1 MRSQPGTFLAG
12 LARRLTKI
20 EITGIENLEIL
31 DQPGPAMIVVN
42 HTTIVDVVVVVGTL
56 HKYGFTVDGPCEKLK
71 KSACT
76 HRRHLRPIGTS
87 DMWNFPLAKQ
97 IVSGS
102 GIIPTDQ
109 FNGSSAYR
117 AALTALGNQE
127 CILIYPEGDVQI
139 NAQASPRPWRRGA
152 TTLAKSV
159 AMPIVPIAHHDSRK
173 LGTGGVKR
181 SILQALSRVVK
192 RPTIHLMIGKPILA
206 SEIANLNEQE
216 ASSYLE
222 EKLLNLWKKVSA
234 LT

>member
-1 MRSQPGTFLAG
+1 MRGQPGTFLAG

-20 EITGIENLEIL
+20 EITGLENLEIL

-56 HKYGFTVDGPCEKLK
+56 HKYGFTVDGPCEKRK

-159 AMPIVPIAHHDSRK
+159 AMPMVPIAHHDSRK

-222 EKLLNLWKKVSA
+222 EKLLDLWKKVSA

>member
-1 MRSQPGTFLAG
+1 MRGQPGTFLAG

-20 EITGIENLEIL
+20 EISGLENLKIL

-71 KSACT
+71 KSTCT

-117 AALTALGNQE
+117 AALTALQNQE

-139 NAQASPRPWRRGA
+139 NAQASPRPWRRG
-152 TTLAKSV
+152 TTALAKSV
-159 AMPIVPIAHHDSRK
+159 SMPIVPIAHHDSRK
-173 LGTGGVKR
+173 LGTGSVQR
-181 SILQALSRVVK
+181 SILQALTRVVK

-206 SEIANLNEQE
+206 SEIANLNDQE
-216 ASSYLE
+216 ASTYLE
-222 EKLLNLWKKVSA
+222 ENLLNLWKKVSA

>member
-1 MRSQPGTFLAG
+1 MRGQPGTFLAA

-20 EITGIENLEIL
+20 EITGLENLAVL
-31 DQPGPAMIVVN
+31 DQPGPAMIIVN

-56 HKYGFTVDGPCEKLK
+56 HKYGFTVDGPCEKLEI
-71 KSACT
+71 SPCT
-76 HRRHLRPIGTS
+76 HRRHLRPVGTS

-97 IVSGS
+97 IVTGS

-117 AALTALGNQE
+117 MALTALKNQE
-127 CILIYPEGDVQI
+127 CVLIYPEGDVQI
-139 NAQASPRPWRRGA
+139 NAQASPRPWRRG
-152 TTLAKSV
+152 TTALAKSV
-159 AMPIVPIAHHDSRK
+159 AMPIVPIAHHDSRT
-173 LGTGGVKR
+173 LGSGSVTR
-181 SILQALSRVVK
+181 SILQSLTRVVK

-216 ASSYLE
+216 ANAHLE

-234 LT
+234 VT

>member
-1 MRSQPGTFLAG
+1 MRGQPGTFLAG

-20 EITGIENLEIL
+20 EITGLENLEVL

-71 KSACT
+71 NSACT

-87 DMWNFPLAKQ
+87 DMWNFPLARQ

-117 AALTALGNQE
+117 VALTALRNKE
-127 CILIYPEGDVQI
+127 CVLMYPEGDVQI
-139 NAQASPRPWRRGA
+139 NAQASPRPWRRGTA
-152 TTLAKSV
+152 ALAKSV
-159 AMPIVPIAHHDSRK
+159 TMPIVPIAHHDSRK
-173 LGTGGVKR
+173 LGTGSVQR

-206 SEIANLNEQE
+206 SEITNFNEQE
-216 ASSYLE
+216 ASTYLE